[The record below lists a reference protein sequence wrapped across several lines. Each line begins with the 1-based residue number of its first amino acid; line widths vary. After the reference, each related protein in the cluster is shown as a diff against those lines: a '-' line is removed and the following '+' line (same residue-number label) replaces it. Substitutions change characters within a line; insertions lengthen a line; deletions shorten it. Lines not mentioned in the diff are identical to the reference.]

1 MRGGL
6 PKVIDMLRAA
16 PSFMYD
22 RPDLEKGNKVL
33 LPPEVLET
41 LMNTYQTG
49 MPHPMV
55 FSISSLRTRKTVYAG
70 VLEFV
75 APEHTV
81 ILPFWLF

>member
-41 LMNTYQTG
+41 LMNTY
-49 MPHPMV
+49 
-55 FSISSLRTRKTVYAG
+55 
-70 VLEFV
+70 
-75 APEHTV
+75 
-81 ILPFWLF
+81 

>member
-6 PKVIDMLRAA
+6 PKVIDMLRTA

-41 LMNTYQTG
+41 LMN
-49 MPHPMV
+49 
-55 FSISSLRTRKTVYAG
+55 
-70 VLEFV
+70 
-75 APEHTV
+75 
-81 ILPFWLF
+81 